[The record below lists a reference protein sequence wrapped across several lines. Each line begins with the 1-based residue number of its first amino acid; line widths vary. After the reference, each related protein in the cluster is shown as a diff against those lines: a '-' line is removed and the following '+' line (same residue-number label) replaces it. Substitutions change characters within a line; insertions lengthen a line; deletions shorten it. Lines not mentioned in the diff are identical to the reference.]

1 MMGIRGSRDGP
12 RPGSSVGTTSLAERR
27 IEIAAVVGSLRRHSY
42 NRNLLRSAMLTQPPD
57 MHIHEVPIA
66 GLPFFDEDL
75 EAKGD
80 PPTVRDLKTAFARA
94 DGVLIVTPEY
104 GYSIPGVL
112 KNALDWASRPTGRSV
127 VRGKPVAIMG
137 ASSGR
142 SGTMRAQLHLRQV
155 LQHMGAV
162 TIPEPEVYVSFAP
175 DKFNGLG
182 ELTDKTSLDQVG
194 RLMQTLREWVLLLN
208 GGRVR

>member
-1 MMGIRGSRDGP
+1 M
-12 RPGSSVGTTSLAERR
+12 AERR

-42 NRNLLRSAMLTQPPD
+42 NRNLLRSAMLTQPAD
-57 MHIHEVPIA
+57 MHIYEVPIA

-75 EAKGD
+75 EEKGD
-80 PPTVRDLKTAFARA
+80 PPTVRDLKRAITRA

-112 KNALDWASRPTGRSV
+112 KNALDWTSRPTGRSAL
-127 VRGKPVAIMG
+127 RGKPVAIMG

-162 TIPEPEVYVSFAP
+162 TVPEPEVYITFAP

-194 RLMQTLREWVLLLN
+194 RLIENLREWVLLLD
-208 GGRVR
+208 GRR

>member
-1 MMGIRGSRDGP
+1 M
-12 RPGSSVGTTSLAERR
+12 AERR
-27 IEIAAVVGSLRRHSY
+27 IEIAALVGSLRRHSY
-42 NRNLLRSAMLTQPPD
+42 NRGLLRSAMLTQPAD
-57 MHIHEVPIA
+57 MHMFEIPIA

-75 EAKGD
+75 EEKGD
-80 PPTVRDLKTAFARA
+80 PPTVRDLKRALERA

-112 KNALDWASRPTGRSV
+112 KNALDWASRPTGRSA

-155 LQHMGAV
+155 LLHMGAIA
-162 TIPEPEVYVSFAP
+162 IPEPEIYVTFAP

-182 ELTDKTSLDQVG
+182 ELTDKTALDQTRQLVDN
-194 RLMQTLREWVLLLN
+194 LRAWALLLN
-208 GGRVR
+208 DDRAR

>member
-1 MMGIRGSRDGP
+1 M
-12 RPGSSVGTTSLAERR
+12 AERR
-27 IEIAAVVGSLRRHSY
+27 IEIAAIVGSLRRQSY
-42 NRNLLRSAMLTQPPD
+42 NRNLLRTAMLTQPAD
-57 MHIHEVPIA
+57 MRIHEVPIA

-75 EAKGD
+75 EAKGE
-80 PPTVRDLKTAFARA
+80 PPTVRDLKQVLARA

-127 VRGKPVAIMG
+127 LRGKPVAIMG

-155 LQHMGAV
+155 LQHMAAV
-162 TIPEPEVYVSFAP
+162 TIPEPEVYVTFAP

-182 ELTDKTSLDQVG
+182 ELTDKTSLDQV
-194 RLMQTLREWVLLLN
+194 RLLVHNLREWILLLD
-208 GGRVR
+208 GAR

>member
-1 MMGIRGSRDGP
+1 
-12 RPGSSVGTTSLAERR
+12 VAERR
-27 IEIAAVVGSLRRHSY
+27 IEIAALVGSLRRQSY
-42 NRNLLRSAMLTQPPD
+42 NRGLLRSAMLTQPPD
-57 MHIHEVPIA
+57 MHMFEVPIA

-75 EAKGD
+75 EEKGD
-80 PPTVRDLKTAFARA
+80 PPTVRDLKRSLERA

-112 KNALDWASRPTGRSV
+112 KNALDWASRPTGRSAL
-127 VRGKPVAIMG
+127 RGKPVAIMG

-155 LQHMGAV
+155 LQHMGAI
-162 TIPEPEVYVSFAP
+162 TIPEPEIYLTFAH

-182 ELTDKTSLDQVG
+182 ELTDKNALDQT
-194 RLMQTLREWVLLLN
+194 RQLILNLREWVFLLN
-208 GGRVR
+208 GLR